1 LTVDPSTVH
10 GCGMLQR
17 TKNQTTVKVCPY
29 VPRRVRDTAE
39 RLAKRAMSKTKK
51 PVFSTPFIADWATAA
66 HDIFAAQTDAE
77 AIAIVER
84 LRGKPLVLPTVA
96 M

>member
-1 LTVDPSTVH
+1 MFTVH
-10 GCGMLQR
+10 GCGMRQV

-51 PVFSTPFIADWATAA
+51 PVFSTPYIANWATAA
-66 HDIFAAQTDAE
+66 HDIFAAQTDDE
-77 AIAIVER
+77 ALAIFNE
-84 LRGKPLVLPTVA
+84 LRGKPLTLPVVTP
-96 M
+96 